1 MNNEQKL
8 SPAPQNEVYRWV
20 KASKRLPKKLNKDYP
35 IRLDGEVYESG
46 FFNRESYGTPFYSR
60 GDRTNEMGE
69 WEFNRIEWLER
80 VEPQPQEQEK
90 EETQQDRI
98 NKIYEMGVYFG
109 YPSCCINAFIHDMVK
124 GTDPRDRNID
134 GNVTGFTPCNHH
146 VEMVK
151 RRMVRLEDLIQ
162 SRVCSKPFPEHNESD
177 LMYKQKPTLVDNL
190 QEQEKDFGSQQ
201 HSLDCNSV
209 ATLRSSSC
217 NSIRHSENIG
227 G

>member
-90 EETQQDRI
+90 
-98 NKIYEMGVYFG
+98 
-109 YPSCCINAFIHDMVK
+109 
-124 GTDPRDRNID
+124 
-134 GNVTGFTPCNHH
+134 
-146 VEMVK
+146 
-151 RRMVRLEDLIQ
+151 
-162 SRVCSKPFPEHNESD
+162 
-177 LMYKQKPTLVDNL
+177 
-190 QEQEKDFGSQQ
+190 DFGSQQ